1 MNKYFS
7 LLLFFI
13 LIFVTSCSFD
23 SKTGIWDGQKDEK
36 KRIYALEQEQA
47 NTIRR
52 TKIYTSQKVFSTE
65 IPLESKVL
73 LSKPSNNV
81 KWQMPGLN
89 YQNLLGNI
97 YLPSI
102 KNNFLKKKIGK
113 SKSLL
118 INITPPPLFY
128 EGNIYIADDTG
139 TIYKISENGK
149 LIWKK
154 NIYKK
159 IHKKIYKR
167 ISLTIYENNI
177 YVSDNVGFIYSV
189 NLKSGELIWIKNHG
203 IPLKSKIKVYK
214 GKIFLIN
221 QDNRIL
227 ALSSKDGS
235 LVWDLRSITSFI
247 KSKSLLSLA
256 ISTDGYIVASSSAGE
271 LIKLSSINGQVLWAL
286 NSLSS
291 ISLSEA
297 DFFASSDI
305 VLFKN
310 NVLFST
316 QSSIV
321 SYDLK
326 SGLINWEKEINSLEI
341 PIVDRNNIFFVTSNG
356 FFVILKADTGKLI
369 FSSNILINLK
379 KKNQKTKITGF
390 IIGSGKIYA
399 VTANGYLIVVSASS
413 GVFEHTQKIG
423 DRIFGSPIISNG
435 KLFILTEKSR
445 IFGFN

>member
-7 LLLFFI
+7 VLLFFI
-13 LIFVTSCSFD
+13 LIFVNNCSFD

-36 KRIYALEQEQA
+36 ERIYALEQEQA
-47 NTIRR
+47 STVRR
-52 TKIYTSQKVFSTE
+52 TKIYTSKKVFSTE
-65 IPLESKVL
+65 IQLESKVL
-73 LSKPSNNV
+73 LSKPFNNA

-97 YLPSI
+97 YLPSA
-102 KNNFLKKKIGK
+102 KNKFLKKKIGK
-113 SKSLL
+113 SNFLL
-118 INITPPPLFY
+118 INVTPSPLFY
-128 EGNIYIADDTG
+128 ESNIYIADDTG
-139 TIYKISENGK
+139 TIHKINENGK

-177 YVSDNVGFIYSV
+177 YVSDNIGFIYSV
-189 NLKSGELIWIKNHG
+189 NLESGELIWIKNHG

-214 GKIFLIN
+214 EKIFLIN

-247 KSKSLLSLA
+247 KSKNLLSLA
-256 ISTDGYIVASSSAGE
+256 ISTDGFIVASSSSGE
-271 LIKLSSINGQVLWAL
+271 LIKLNSVNGQVLWAL

-291 ISLSEA
+291 ISSNEA
-297 DFFASSDI
+297 DFFTSSDV
-305 VLFKN
+305 VLFKS

-316 QSSIV
+316 QSSMI

-326 SGLINWEKEINSLEI
+326 SGLINWEKQINSLEI
-341 PIVDRNNIFFVTSNG
+341 PIVDRNNIFFVTENG

-379 KKNQKTKITGF
+379 KKNQKTTITGF
-390 IIGSGKIYA
+390 IMGSGKIYA
-399 VTANGYLIVVSASS
+399 VTANGYLITVSASS
-413 GVFEHTQKIG
+413 GVFEHSQKIG
-423 DRIFGSPIISNG
+423 GRIFGSPIISNG
-435 KLFILTEKSR
+435 KLFILTENSR

>member
-235 LVWDLRSITSFI
+235 LVWDLRSMTSFI

-256 ISTDGYIVASSSAGE
+256 ISTDGYIVATSSSGE

-291 ISLSEA
+291 ISSSEA
-297 DFFASSDI
+297 DFFASSDV

-341 PIVDRNNIFFVTSNG
+341 PIIDRNNIFFVTENG

-369 FSSNILINLK
+369 FSSNILKNLK
-379 KKNQKTKITGF
+379 KRNQKTKITGF
-390 IIGSGKIYA
+390 IMGSGKIYA

-423 DRIFGSPIISNG
+423 DRIFDSPIINNG

>member
-177 YVSDNVGFIYSV
+177 YVSDNIGFIYSV
-189 NLKSGELIWIKNHG
+189 NLESGELIWIKNHG

-214 GKIFLIN
+214 EKIFLIN

-247 KSKSLLSLA
+247 KSKNLLSLA
-256 ISTDGYIVASSSAGE
+256 ISTDGFIVASSSSGE
-271 LIKLSSINGQVLWAL
+271 LIKLNSVNGQVLWAL

-291 ISLSEA
+291 ISSNEA
-297 DFFASSDI
+297 DFFTSSDV
-305 VLFKN
+305 VLFKS

-316 QSSIV
+316 QSSMI

-326 SGLINWEKEINSLEI
+326 SGLINWEKQINSLEI
-341 PIVDRNNIFFVTSNG
+341 PIVDRNNIFFVTENG

-379 KKNQKTKITGF
+379 KKNQKTTITGF
-390 IIGSGKIYA
+390 IMGSGKIYA
-399 VTANGYLIVVSASS
+399 VTANGYLITVSASS
-413 GVFEHTQKIG
+413 GVFEHSQKIG
-423 DRIFGSPIISNG
+423 GRIFGSPIISNG
-435 KLFILTEKSR
+435 KLFILTENSR